1 MFELLNVK
9 WGEPTFGTPSG
20 TVTWSSELGGD
31 LVLNGGATDASIE
44 ATLIAALQTWQDVAA
59 VTFVEDDVDPM
70 FTFSAA
76 PIDPAFAG
84 VTVFRPDLAGLNTL
98 DSADVIFNSQYV
110 WSDNGGA
117 GSTDFFAVALHEIG
131 HVIGLDHPDDPT
143 QIMNA
148 VIRVDELGEGDI
160 RGAQLLY
167 GTDGDDVPLE
177 PIEPDVVAGESGG
190 GGGGGAG
197 AGLLVGLLA
206 LIASMFTGGGALVAM
221 AAGRIAGVRVDE
233 DEPDGPS
240 EEFLAYAP
248 GTPLPA
254 LSADL
259 GHGHFHGD
267 GHDHGGE
274 HMHGVAIAEFAL
286 LPEIDFTQKPNP
298 CGCVGLCEHII
309 DSDECEDS
317 LLI

>member
-20 TVTWSSELGGD
+20 TITWSSELGGD
-31 LVLNGGATDASIE
+31 LVLNNGATDDSIDAS
-44 ATLIAALQTWQDVAA
+44 LIQAFQTWESVAA

-70 FTFSAA
+70 VTISAA
-76 PIDPAFAG
+76 PINPDFAG
-84 VTVFRPDLAGLNTL
+84 VTIFRPDLPGLNTL
-98 DSADVIFNSQYV
+98 ESAEVIFNSQYL
-110 WSDNGGA
+110 WSDNGGI

-131 HVIGLDHPDDPT
+131 HVLGLDHPDDPT

-148 VIRVDELGEGDI
+148 IIEVDELGEGDI

-177 PIEPDVVAGESGG
+177 PEPEAESGG
-190 GGGGGAG
+190 GGGGAAG
-197 AGLLVGLLA
+197 GLLLGLLA

-221 AAGRIAGVRVDE
+221 AAGRIAGAQVGE
-233 DEPDGPS
+233 DENGDAANGDA
-240 EEFLAYAP
+240 FAYAP
-248 GTPLPA
+248 GTPLPDA
-254 LSADL
+254 SELL
-259 GHGHFHGD
+259 EHGHFHGD

-274 HMHGVAIAEFAL
+274 HVHGVAISEFAL
-286 LPEIDFTQKPNP
+286 LPAIDFTQQPNP

-309 DSDECEDS
+309 DSDECEDGF
-317 LLI
+317 LI